1 MRTIKARIHA
11 IEFLAEDILGID
23 LRPVDGAE
31 WPVAIA
37 GSHIDLHLPGNMIRS
52 YSLVNAQGE
61 KHRYVISVS
70 RDANSRGGSKYLHE
84 VLRVGDVLTISEPR
98 NSFALKESAS
108 HSIFIAGGI
117 GITPLWS
124 MAQRLSQIG
133 APWTIYY
140 SAQAPERAAYVEQLS
155 SLASET
161 GGTIHLNFDG
171 GQRDRMLNL
180 QQIVESSP
188 RDADLYCC
196 GPIPMLRAFEA
207 ACEGRNP
214 DTVHREY
221 FAAPVSASSPAEKGS
236 EEEFVVVLSKSN
248 KTVKVGPA
256 TTILDAVLNAGVEV
270 SYSCMAGICRACET
284 NVLGGL
290 PDHHDLVLSD
300 SEREC
305 GATMMIC
312 CSRAKTAEL
321 ILDL

>member
-23 LRPVDGAE
+23 LRPIDGEE
-31 WPVAIA
+31 WPAAIA
-37 GSHIDLHLPGNMIRS
+37 GSHIDLHLPGGMVRS

-61 KHRYVISVS
+61 KHRYVIAVS
-70 RDANSRGGSKYLHE
+70 RDANSRGGSRYLHE

-140 SAQAPERAAYVEQLS
+140 SAQAPERAAYVERLS
-155 SLASET
+155 SLASDA

-180 QQIVESSP
+180 QKIVDSSP
-188 RDADLYCC
+188 PDADLYCC

-221 FAAPVSASSPAEKGS
+221 FAAPASAQAEKGS
-236 EEEFVVVLSKSN
+236 EEEFIVVLSKSN
-248 KTVKVGPA
+248 KTVTVGPT

-270 SYSCMAGICRACET
+270 AYSCMAGICRACET

-290 PDHHDLVLSD
+290 PDHQDLVLSD
-300 SEREC
+300 SERDS

-312 CSRAKTAEL
+312 CSRAKTTEL